1 MISVQRLDGSTLV
14 VNAAH
19 IITMATIP
27 ETLLT
32 LSTGEQ
38 LLVRDSPLEITDRV
52 ICYLQRL
59 GLTATAATVRKED

>member
-19 IITMATIP
+19 IIMVATIP

-32 LSTGEQ
+32 LSNGEQ
-38 LLVRDSPLEITDRV
+38 LLVRNSPLEITDRMV
-52 ICYLQRL
+52 RYLQRL
-59 GLTATAATVRKED
+59 GLTATAAPVRKED